1 MIDVMLVDD
10 QQLLVDLLTIG
21 LQQSEDIC
29 VVATANNGHQ
39 AKELAVKYHPD
50 VVLMDI
56 MMPECDGI
64 QATKA
69 IKAIDKN
76 IKILVLTNGD
86 KDSGLEQAMEAGADG
101 YVLKNISQQDLL
113 LAVKGVCANMKIV
126 VQNNTQTEPNHQL
139 FTKKYL
145 HHYNKQVMING
156 EAVSLSQRE
165 MALIAMI
172 VESKEVSEM
181 AAELE
186 LTEGSVRNLISGLIH
201 KLQVKDRTQLAVYAL
216 KNQLVETY

>member
-10 QQLLVDLLTIG
+10 QQLLIDLLTIG

-39 AKELAVKYHPD
+39 AKEMAIKHHPD

-86 KDSGLEQAMEAGADG
+86 KDTDLQQAMEAGADG

-113 LAVKGVCANMKIV
+113 LAVKGVWANMKIV
-126 VQNNTQTEPNHQL
+126 VQNACQTTPNAQL

-145 HHYNKQVMING
+145 HSYNKQVMING

-181 AAELE
+181 AEELE

-201 KLQVKDRTQLAVYAL
+201 KLQVKDRTQLAVFAL